1 METTERKVKID
12 GDVEI
17 SQEAFEKIGKDAIE
31 EYTKEIGRSFQEAM
45 LELPDPEA
53 QQGCLKFPTEITRD
67 NLVIA
72 FDKFGKDAIEEYKKE
87 IGRSIMRK
95 DYQCSTCKSFPR
107 PENAMSKGKTVHTLE
122 TVTHCSI
129 CSNVFCLD
137 CIFHT
142 CSDGLQKKSDMSRSL
157 ESASFSSFEWNLEF
171 RKLPYF
177 CENAK
182 FGCQENFFNEEEL
195 YKHEK
200 YCSYQRVH
208 CVDIEC
214 EEEVCLLDYLEHFK
228 STHGNSENCSN
239 DKTFHLPIELD
250 ILQEVCTF
258 TKFTVFGKTFFDV
271 SVIRR
276 KDIIFKWIYSLC
288 LPEEAELLFY
298 RASLTDKNDE
308 KVATVCEQVRSMV
321 ESPDSIIEGGN
332 CFILGVQKAK
342 RYAVD
347 GGNKVNFSVQITS
360 LKDEDEESGIDD

>member
-17 SQEAFEKIGKDAIE
+17 SQEAFEKI
-31 EYTKEIGRSFQEAM
+31 
-45 LELPDPEA
+45 
-53 QQGCLKFPTEITRD
+53 
-67 NLVIA
+67 
-72 FDKFGKDAIEEYKKE
+72 GKDAIEEYKKE

-107 PENAMSKGKTVHTLE
+107 PENAMSEGESVHILE

-142 CSDGLQKKSDMSRSL
+142 CSDGGTNGLQKKSDMSRSL
-157 ESASFSSFEWNLEF
+157 DSSAFSTFEWNLEF
-171 RKLPYF
+171 GKYLPYF
-177 CENAK
+177 CENFK
-182 FGCQENFFNEEEL
+182 FGCQENFFKEEEL

-214 EEEVCLLDYLEHFK
+214 TDNVCLLDYLEHFE
-228 STHGNSENCSN
+228 STHGNSESCSN

-250 ILQEVCTF
+250 ILQENCTS

-271 SVIRR
+271 SIIRELT
-276 KDIIFKWIYSLC
+276 DENGEHGENIIFKWIYSLC

-308 KVATVCEQVRSMV
+308 KVVTVYEQVRSMV
-321 ESPDSIIEGGN
+321 ESPASIIEDGN

-347 GGNKVNFSVQITS
+347 GGNKVNFSLQITS

>member
-17 SQEAFEKIGKDAIE
+17 SKEAFEKI
-31 EYTKEIGRSFQEAM
+31 
-45 LELPDPEA
+45 
-53 QQGCLKFPTEITRD
+53 
-67 NLVIA
+67 
-72 FDKFGKDAIEEYKKE
+72 GKDAIEEYKKE

-107 PENAMSKGKTVHTLE
+107 PENTMSKGKTVHTLE

-129 CSNVFCLD
+129 CYNVFCLD
-137 CIFHT
+137 CKDHT
-142 CSDGLQKKSDMSRSL
+142 CSDGGEEEADVSRSL
-157 ESASFSSFEWNLEF
+157 ESAEFSTYEWNLEF
-171 RKLPYF
+171 GKYLPYF
-177 CENAK
+177 CENFK
-182 FGCQENFFNEEEL
+182 FGCQENFFKEEEL

-214 EEEVCLLDYLEHFK
+214 TDNVCLLDYLEHFE

-250 ILQEVCTF
+250 ILQENCTS

-271 SVIRR
+271 SIIRELTSNEGPEYEY
-276 KDIIFKWIYSLC
+276 IIFKWIYSLC

-308 KVATVCEQVRSMV
+308 KVVTVYEQVRSTV
-321 ESPDSIIEGGN
+321 ESPASIIEDGN

-342 RYAVD
+342 KYAVD
-347 GGNKVNFSVQITS
+347 GGNKINFSVQITS

>member
-1 METTERKVKID
+1 METTERKVKVD

-17 SQEAFEKIGKDAIE
+17 S
-31 EYTKEIGRSFQEAM
+31 KE
-45 LELPDPEA
+45 
-53 QQGCLKFPTEITRD
+53 
-67 NLVIA
+67 A
-72 FDKFGKDAIEEYKKE
+72 FDKIGKDAIEEYKKE

-107 PENAMSKGKTVHTLE
+107 PENAMSKGKTLHTFE

-137 CIFHT
+137 CISHT
-142 CSDGLQKKSDMSRSL
+142 CSDGGEKESDMSRSL
-157 ESASFSSFEWNLEF
+157 ESAAFSTFEWNLEF
-171 RKLPYF
+171 KPYLSYF

-182 FGCQENFFNEEEL
+182 FGCQENFFKEEEL

-200 YCSYQRVH
+200 YCSYQRVY

-214 EEEVCLLDYLEHFK
+214 EENVCLLDYLEHFK
-228 STHGNSENCSN
+228 STHGNSENRSN

-258 TKFTVFGKTFFDV
+258 TKFTVFEKTFFDV
-271 SVIRR
+271 SIIRENT
-276 KDIIFKWIYSLC
+276 IFKWIYSLC
-288 LPEEAELLFY
+288 LPKEAEMLFY
-298 RASLTDKNDE
+298 HAFLTDKNDV
-308 KVATVCEQVRSMV
+308 KVATVYEQVRSMV
-321 ESPDSIIEGGN
+321 ESPDSVIEDGN

-347 GGNKVNFSVQITS
+347 GGNKVDFSVQITS
-360 LKDEDEESGIDD
+360 LKDEDEDEESGIDD

>member
-1 METTERKVKID
+1 METTERKVKVD

-17 SQEAFEKIGKDAIE
+17 SKEAFEKI
-31 EYTKEIGRSFQEAM
+31 
-45 LELPDPEA
+45 
-53 QQGCLKFPTEITRD
+53 
-67 NLVIA
+67 
-72 FDKFGKDAIEEYKKE
+72 GKDAIEEYKKE

-107 PENAMSKGKTVHTLE
+107 PENAMSNDKTVHTLE

-157 ESASFSSFEWNLEF
+157 ESAAFSTFEWNLEF
-171 RKLPYF
+171 RKYLPYF

-182 FGCQENFFNEEEL
+182 FGCQENFFNGEEL

-200 YCSYQRVH
+200 YCNYQRVH

-214 EEEVCLLDYLEHFK
+214 KDEVCLLDYLEHFK

-239 DKTFHLPIELD
+239 DKTIHLPIELD
-250 ILQEVCTF
+250 ILEEVCTF
-258 TKFTVFGKTFFDV
+258 TKLTVFGKTFFDV
-271 SVIRR
+271 SIMRD
-276 KDIIFKWIYSLC
+276 DIIYKWIYSLC

-298 RASLTDKNDE
+298 HAFLTDKNDVN
-308 KVATVCEQVRSMV
+308 VATVYEQVRSMV
-321 ESPDSIIEGGN
+321 ESPDSVIEDGY
-332 CFILGVQKAK
+332 CFILDVQKAK
-342 RYAVD
+342 RYAMD

-360 LKDEDEESGIDD
+360 LKEEAKDEDEESGIDD

>member
-1 METTERKVKID
+1 METTERKVKVD

-17 SQEAFEKIGKDAIE
+17 SKEVFEKIGKDAI
-31 EYTKEIGRSFQEAM
+31 
-45 LELPDPEA
+45 D
-53 QQGCLKFPTEITRD
+53 
-67 NLVIA
+67 
-72 FDKFGKDAIEEYKKE
+72 EYKKE

-107 PENAMSKGKTVHTLE
+107 PENAMSEDKTVHILE

-137 CIFHT
+137 CRFHT
-142 CSDGLQKKSDMSRSL
+142 CSDGGTKKTSDMSRSL
-157 ESASFSSFEWNLEF
+157 ESAAFSTFEWNLEF
-171 RKLPYF
+171 RKYLPNF

-182 FGCQENFFNEEEL
+182 FGCQENFFNGEEL

-200 YCSYQRVH
+200 YCSYQRVY

-239 DKTFHLPIELD
+239 EKTFHLPIELD

-258 TKFTVFGKTFFDV
+258 TKLTVFGKTFFDV
-271 SVIRR
+271 SVMRD
-276 KDIIFKWIYSLC
+276 DIIFKWIYSLC

-298 RASLTDKNDE
+298 QAFLKDKNDVN
-308 KVATVCEQVRSMV
+308 VAIVYEQVRSMV
-321 ESPDSIIEGGN
+321 ESHDSVIEDGN
-332 CFILGVQKAK
+332 CFILSVQKAE
-342 RYAVD
+342 RYAMD
-347 GGNKVNFSVQITS
+347 GGNKLNFSMQITS

>member
-1 METTERKVKID
+1 METTERKVKVD

-17 SQEAFEKIGKDAIE
+17 SKEAFEKI
-31 EYTKEIGRSFQEAM
+31 
-45 LELPDPEA
+45 
-53 QQGCLKFPTEITRD
+53 
-67 NLVIA
+67 
-72 FDKFGKDAIEEYKKE
+72 GKDAIEEYKKE

-107 PENAMSKGKTVHTLE
+107 PENAMSKGKTVQTLE

-157 ESASFSSFEWNLEF
+157 ESAAFCTFEWNLEF
-171 RKLPYF
+171 REYLPYF
-177 CENAK
+177 CENPK
-182 FGCQENFFNEEEL
+182 FGCEENFFNEEEL

-200 YCSYQRVH
+200 YCSYQRVY

-214 EEEVCLLDYLEHFK
+214 SDKVCLLDYLEHFK
-228 STHGNSENCSN
+228 SSHGNSESCSN

-271 SVIRR
+271 SIIRENT
-276 KDIIFKWIYSLC
+276 IFKWIYSLC
-288 LPEEAELLFY
+288 LPEEAEMLFY
-298 RASLTDKNDE
+298 HAFLTDKNDV
-308 KVATVCEQVRSMV
+308 KVSTVYEQVRSMV
-321 ESPDSIIEGGN
+321 ESPDSVIEDGN

>member
-1 METTERKVKID
+1 METTERKVKVD

-17 SQEAFEKIGKDAIE
+17 S
-31 EYTKEIGRSFQEAM
+31 KE
-45 LELPDPEA
+45 
-53 QQGCLKFPTEITRD
+53 
-67 NLVIA
+67 A
-72 FDKFGKDAIEEYKKE
+72 FDKIGKDAIEEYKKE

-107 PENAMSKGKTVHTLE
+107 PENAMSKGKTLHTFE

-137 CIFHT
+137 CISHT
-142 CSDGLQKKSDMSRSL
+142 CSDGGEKESDMSRSL
-157 ESASFSSFEWNLEF
+157 ESAAFSTFEWNLEF
-171 RKLPYF
+171 KPYLSYF

-182 FGCQENFFNEEEL
+182 FGCQENFFKEEEL

-200 YCSYQRVH
+200 YCSYQRVY

-214 EEEVCLLDYLEHFK
+214 EENVCLLDYLEHFK
-228 STHGNSENCSN
+228 STHGNSENRSN

-258 TKFTVFGKTFFDV
+258 TKFTVFEKTFFDV
-271 SVIRR
+271 SIIRENT
-276 KDIIFKWIYSLC
+276 IFKWIYSLC
-288 LPEEAELLFY
+288 LPKEAEMLFY
-298 RASLTDKNDE
+298 HAFLTDKNDV
-308 KVATVCEQVRSMV
+308 KVATVYEQVRSMV
-321 ESPDSIIEGGN
+321 ESPDSVIEDGN

-347 GGNKVNFSVQITS
+347 GGNKVEFSVQITS
-360 LKDEDEESGIDD
+360 LKDEDEDEESGIDD

>member
-1 METTERKVKID
+1 METTERKVKVD

-17 SQEAFEKIGKDAIE
+17 S
-31 EYTKEIGRSFQEAM
+31 KE
-45 LELPDPEA
+45 
-53 QQGCLKFPTEITRD
+53 
-67 NLVIA
+67 A
-72 FDKFGKDAIEEYKKE
+72 FDKIGKDAIEEYKKE

-107 PENAMSKGKTVHTLE
+107 PENAMSKGKTVHTFE

-137 CIFHT
+137 CISHT
-142 CSDGLQKKSDMSRSL
+142 CSDGDEVESDMSRSL
-157 ESASFSSFEWNLEF
+157 ESAAFSTFEWNLEF
-171 RKLPYF
+171 KPYLSYF

-182 FGCQENFFNEEEL
+182 FGCQENFFKEEEL

-200 YCSYQRVH
+200 YCSYQRVY

-214 EEEVCLLDYLEHFK
+214 EENVCLLDYLEHFK
-228 STHGNSENCSN
+228 STHGNSENRSN

-258 TKFTVFGKTFFDV
+258 TKFTVFEKTFFDV
-271 SVIRR
+271 SIIRENT
-276 KDIIFKWIYSLC
+276 IFKWIYSLC
-288 LPEEAELLFY
+288 LPKEAEMLFY
-298 RASLTDKNDE
+298 HAFLTDKNDV
-308 KVATVCEQVRSMV
+308 KVATVYEQVRSMV
-321 ESPDSIIEGGN
+321 ESPDSVIEDGN

-347 GGNKVNFSVQITS
+347 GGIK
-360 LKDEDEESGIDD
+360 

>member
-1 METTERKVKID
+1 METTERKVKVD

-17 SQEAFEKIGKDAIE
+17 S
-31 EYTKEIGRSFQEAM
+31 KE
-45 LELPDPEA
+45 
-53 QQGCLKFPTEITRD
+53 
-67 NLVIA
+67 A
-72 FDKFGKDAIEEYKKE
+72 FDKIGKDAIEEYKKE

-107 PENAMSKGKTVHTLE
+107 PENAMSKGKTVHTFE

-137 CIFHT
+137 CKSHT
-142 CSDGLQKKSDMSRSL
+142 CSDGGEKESDMSRSL
-157 ESASFSSFEWNLEF
+157 ESAAFSTFEWNLEF
-171 RKLPYF
+171 KPYLSYF

-182 FGCQENFFNEEEL
+182 FGCQENFFKEEEL

-200 YCSYQRVH
+200 YCSYQRVY

-214 EEEVCLLDYLEHFK
+214 EENVCLLDYLEHFK
-228 STHGNSENCSN
+228 STHGNSENRSN

-258 TKFTVFGKTFFDV
+258 TKFTVFEKTFFDV
-271 SVIRR
+271 SVIRENT
-276 KDIIFKWIYSLC
+276 IFKWIYSLC
-288 LPEEAELLFY
+288 LPKEAELLFY
-298 RASLTDKNDE
+298 HAFLTDKNDV
-308 KVATVCEQVRSMV
+308 KVATVYEQVRSMV
-321 ESPDSIIEGGN
+321 ESPDSVIEDGN

-347 GGNKVNFSVQITS
+347 GGNKVEFSVQITS